1 MKTFQF
7 VLTGNSL
14 TIAAVVGAETREKA
28 IKLLEK
34 KYKSYNFS
42 EEYGDGDL
50 YVERDSELPAVST
63 EEFVKE
69 IFSTEE
75 F

>member
-1 MKTFQF
+1 M
-7 VLTGNSL
+7 GNSL
-14 TIAAVVGAETREKA
+14 TIAVVVGAETREKA
-28 IKLLEK
+28 INLLER

-42 EEYGDGDL
+42 EEYRDGDL